1 MNIIKV
7 PKTDYITQKEMLTG
21 CVGKEIVYK
30 GVVYKL
36 LDFLDIKIESS
47 DNILHDVQCLLI
59 DENGKLCEVPIE
71 YIFEVCFPQ
80 CCKDW
85 SKLPPFSRI

>member
-7 PKTDYITQKEMLTG
+7 SKTNYITQKEMLNEYI
-21 CVGKEIVYK
+21 GKQIVYK

-36 LDFLDIKIESS
+36 LDFLDIKIESL
-47 DNILHDVQCLLI
+47 DNVSHNIQCVLV
-59 DENGKLCEVPIE
+59 DEKGKRCEVFIE
-71 YIFEVCFPQ
+71 YIFEVCFPKY
-80 CCKDW
+80 CKDW

>member
-1 MNIIKV
+1 
-7 PKTDYITQKEMLTG
+7 MLNKY
-21 CVGKEIVYK
+21 VGKQIVYK

-47 DNILHDVQCLLI
+47 DIILHNVQCLLI
-59 DENGKLCEVPIE
+59 DENDKRCEVPIE

-80 CCKDW
+80 YCKDW

>member
-1 MNIIKV
+1 
-7 PKTDYITQKEMLTG
+7 MLNKY
-21 CVGKEIVYK
+21 VGKQIVYK

-47 DNILHDVQCLLI
+47 DIILHNVQCLLI
-59 DENGKLCEVPIE
+59 DENDKRYEVPIE

-80 CCKDW
+80 YCKDW

>member
-7 PKTDYITQKEMLTG
+7 SKTDYITQKEMLTR

-47 DNILHDVQCLLI
+47 DNILHNVQCGFLI
-59 DENGKLCEVPIE
+59 
-71 YIFEVCFPQ
+71 
-80 CCKDW
+80 
-85 SKLPPFSRI
+85 